1 MQKKHSAHGRVKHN
15 CFTLIE
21 LLVVIAIIAIL
32 AAMLLPALS
41 AARERSKQ
49 THCTNK
55 MKQFGLA
62 VHMYAGNNK
71 DFIAFG
77 SGSKAGGISCSRCA
91 DGTESMMKLLEGEYF
106 PGNKKYD
113 KNSIERI
120 YRCPSDN
127 SNFEIVSESSGT
139 ALTSYMY
146 LHSGPHHKGSGWAT
160 TSSKWWNFQ
169 RGREIIGT
177 SDPDVSILIE
187 YTSAMSSDQERE
199 NPGANHPDLSVRAC
213 RLAGDVTSHSVSSA
227 MDTKIQK
234 LGQMTDFLEEDKLR
248 K

>member
-1 MQKKHSAHGRVKHN
+1 MQKKHFTHGRVKLDH
-15 CFTLIE
+15 FTLIE

-49 THCTNK
+49 AQCTGK

-62 VHMYAGNNK
+62 VQMYAGDNQSV
-71 DFIAFG
+71 IAFN
-77 SGSKAGGISCSRCA
+77 SGNIYNNESCSRCA
-91 DGTESMMKLLEGEYF
+91 DGTESTMKLLGGEYF
-106 PGNKKYD
+106 PGNSKYD
-113 KNSIERI
+113 KNSIERV

-127 SNFEIVSESSGT
+127 SNFQVINESNGT
-139 ALTSYMY
+139 AYISYMY
-146 LHSGPHHKGSGWAT
+146 LHGGPQHRPTRWTGSRN
-160 TSSKWWNFQ
+160 WWDYK
-169 RGREIIGT
+169 RPREIIGT

-187 YTSAMSSDQERE
+187 ITSTMSSDLGRKT
-199 NPGANHPDLSVRAC
+199 PGPNHPDLSVRAC

>member
-1 MQKKHSAHGRVKHN
+1 MQKKHSAYGWRRRMN
-15 CFTLIE
+15 FTLIE

-49 THCTNK
+49 ANCTGK

-62 VHMYAGNNK
+62 VQMYAGDNQSV
-71 DFIAFG
+71 IAFS
-77 SGSKAGGISCSRCA
+77 SGAIYNNESCSRCA
-91 DGTESMMKLLEGEYF
+91 DGTESTMKLLDGEYF

-113 KNSIERI
+113 KYSIERI

-127 SNFEIVSESSGT
+127 SNFQIINASNGT
-139 ALTSYMY
+139 AYISYMY
-146 LHSGPHHKGSGWAT
+146 LHGGPQHRPSRWTGSRN
-160 TSSKWWNFQ
+160 WWDYK
-169 RGREIIGT
+169 RPREIIGT

-187 YTSAMSSDQERE
+187 YTSAMSSDQSRT
-199 NPGANHPDLSVRAC
+199 NPSANHPDLSVRAC
-213 RLAGDVTSHSVSSA
+213 RLAGDVTSHTVSSA
-227 MDTKIQK
+227 LDTKITK

>member
-1 MQKKHSAHGRVKHN
+1 MQKKHFTHGRVKLDH
-15 CFTLIE
+15 FTLIE

-49 THCTNK
+49 AQCTGK

-62 VHMYAGNNK
+62 VQMYAGDNE
-71 DFIAFG
+71 DFIAFN
-77 SGSKAGGISCSRCA
+77 SGSKYNTEYCVRCA

-106 PGNKKYD
+106 PGNTKYD
-113 KNSIERI
+113 SNSIERI

-127 SNFEIVSESSGT
+127 SNFEIINAANGT
-139 ALTSYMY
+139 AYPSYMS
-146 LHSGPHHKGSGWAT
+146 LHGGPKHRPSRWTGSRN
-160 TSSKWWNFQ
+160 WWDYK
-169 RGREIIGT
+169 RPREIIGT
-177 SDPDVSILIE
+177 SDPDVSILVEI
-187 YTSAMSSDQERE
+187 TSAMSSDQGRKS
-199 NPGANHPDLSVRAC
+199 PGPNHPDFSVRAC
-213 RLAGDVTSHSVSSA
+213 RLAGDVTSHTMMA
-227 MDTKIQK
+227 DMDTKIQK